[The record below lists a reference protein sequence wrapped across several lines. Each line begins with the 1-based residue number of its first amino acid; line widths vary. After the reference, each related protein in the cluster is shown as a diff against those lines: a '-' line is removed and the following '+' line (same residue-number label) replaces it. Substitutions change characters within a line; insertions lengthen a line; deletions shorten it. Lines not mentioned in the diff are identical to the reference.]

1 MRLLLAAPAAA
12 FLVALVSGCGALRAD
27 GDTGAAALSP
37 TGASWSKPSLTAT
50 FTSTGQNTEAV
61 RALGSLSFE
70 TYGTAVLTGSME
82 NDSVRRALFPTVA
95 RGQSLDIVF
104 AIDTTGS
111 MGPMIDSV
119 KAEVHGV
126 IATLAATN
134 PDTRYGIVAYRDRT
148 DADTFVTRVGFT
160 LDGDQRRVHEAV
172 DWLNPLGGGDY
183 PEHVY
188 AGLDTAI
195 RQAGTWRPNAAHHI
209 VLVGD
214 APPHEEYGDGL
225 THASIVAEARAR
237 AIRIH
242 TVTVACSFVCKKELG
257 L

>member
-1 MRLLLAAPAAA
+1 MRLLLAASAAA
-12 FLVALVSGCGALRAD
+12 FLLAGCGALRAD
-27 GDTGAAALSP
+27 GSTGAASLSP
-37 TGASWSKPSLTAT
+37 TGAAWSRPSLSAT

-61 RALGSLSFE
+61 RALGSLSAD
-70 TYGTAVLTGSME
+70 TYANAVLTGSMD
-82 NDSVRRALFPTVA
+82 NDSIRRALFPAIA

-119 KAEVHGV
+119 KAELHGV

-134 PDTRYGIVAYRDRT
+134 PDTRYGIVAYRDRSDT
-148 DADTFVTRVGFT
+148 DTFVTRVGFS
-160 LDGDQRRVHEAV
+160 LDGDQRRIHEGV

-195 RQAGTWRPNAAHHI
+195 RGAGNWRPNAAHHI

-214 APPHEEYGDGL
+214 APPHDDYPDGL
-225 THASIVAEARAR
+225 GRSTIIAEARAR